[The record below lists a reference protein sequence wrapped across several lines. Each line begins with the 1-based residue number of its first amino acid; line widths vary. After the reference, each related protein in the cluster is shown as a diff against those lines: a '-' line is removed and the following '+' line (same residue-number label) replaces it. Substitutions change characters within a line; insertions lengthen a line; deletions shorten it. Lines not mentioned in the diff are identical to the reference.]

1 MSRRATRWIVAAVA
15 VAVLAVATLVA
26 CGAPS
31 LEPYAPWFDTAPS
44 PPEDQMT
51 VRFMGTST
59 VSFDDGVTRI
69 LIDGFFSRP
78 SIGDALGL
86 SPNDARI
93 EHALREARLADL
105 AAIFVAH
112 SHYDHAMDSA
122 RVARRT
128 GAVVVGSSST
138 AWIARGDDLA
148 EHRIRI
154 IERDGPTFAFGQFT
168 VTPIVSPHTN
178 PVRLKGEITR
188 PVRPPASIFQYREGG
203 SYSFLVRHGDC
214 RILVVPSTSYTDGIF
229 EGVQAQTVFLGMAEL
244 ADQGFAAKYWERAVR
259 NTGARLV
266 IPVHW
271 DDFTRPLDEA
281 LRPFYRPLDS
291 FVANMRVLT
300 GLAEADRGK
309 VELRL
314 PVAFK
319 PITLPRDPGGRTI
332 CAKARTPRRTP

>member
-1 MSRRATRWIVAAVA
+1 MMRAVRWLVAAL
-15 VAVLAVATLVA
+15 VLAS

-31 LEPYAPWFDTAPS
+31 LEPYAQWIDTTPAP
-44 PPEDQMT
+44 PDDQMI

-59 VSFDDGVTRI
+59 VSFDDGSTRI

-93 EHALREARLADL
+93 AHALREAGLADV

-112 SHYDHAMDSA
+112 SHFDHAMDSA
-122 RVARRT
+122 RVARKT

-138 AWIARGDDLA
+138 AWIARGDDLEEA
-148 EHRIRI
+148 RIRI
-154 IERDGPTFAFGQFT
+154 IERDGPTFSFGQFT
-168 VTPIVSPHTN
+168 VTPIASPHTL

-188 PVRPPASIFQYREGG
+188 PVRPPASIFRYREGG
-203 SYSFLVRHGDC
+203 SYSFLVQHGAC
-214 RILVVPSTSYTDGIF
+214 RILVVPSTSYTPTIF
-229 EGVQAQTVFLGMAEL
+229 EGIQVQTVFLGIAEL
-244 ADQGFAAKYWERAVR
+244 ADQGFAGAYWNRAVR

-266 IPVHW
+266 IPIHW
-271 DDFTRPLDEA
+271 DDFTKPLEDGLRPLPA
-281 LRPFYRPLDS
+281 SLDS

-300 GLAEADRGK
+300 GLAEPDRGR

-319 PITLPRDPGGRTI
+319 PIALPRDAGGRTI
-332 CAKARTPRRTP
+332 CGKAQAPRRTP